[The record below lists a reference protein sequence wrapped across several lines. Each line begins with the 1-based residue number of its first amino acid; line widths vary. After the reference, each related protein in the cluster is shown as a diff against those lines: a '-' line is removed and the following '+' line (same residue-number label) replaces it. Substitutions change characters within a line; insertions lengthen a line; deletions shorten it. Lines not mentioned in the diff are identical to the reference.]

1 MHYCPKKQ
9 GDIEEDN
16 GIANVKNHN
25 APRPENYSDE
35 GSDMANNVAEFM
47 CQTN

>member
-16 GIANVKNHN
+16 EIANKKKNN
-25 APRPENYSDE
+25 CQRPENYSDE
-35 GSDMANNVAEFM
+35 GSDMANNVAEFISK
-47 CQTN
+47 T